1 MVSLAAVAWLLRYG
15 SSEFEKRSSGMLRIS
30 ESNSSEKAATLR
42 LEGQMIGQW
51 VGAVEKVCE
60 QYLASDRKL
69 TLDLAEVLFVD
80 RSGIV
85 LLQELMRRGV
95 RLAFCSP
102 FLTEQLKEVIL
113 LEG

>member
-1 MVSLAAVAWLLRYG
+1 
-15 SSEFEKRSSGMLRIS
+15 MLRIS

-80 RSGIV
+80 RSGIA
-85 LLQELMRRGV
+85 LLQDLMRRGV
-95 RLAFCSP
+95 TLANCSP
-102 FLTEQLKEVIL
+102 FLTEQLKQAVWPKS
-113 LEG
+113 